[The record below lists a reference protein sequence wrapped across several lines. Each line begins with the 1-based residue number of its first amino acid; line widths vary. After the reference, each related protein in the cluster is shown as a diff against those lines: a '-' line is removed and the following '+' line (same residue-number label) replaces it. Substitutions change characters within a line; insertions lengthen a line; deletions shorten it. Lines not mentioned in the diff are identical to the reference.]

1 VCAFE
6 DCIGLGVGCGHNYSL
21 DSIGLKELL
30 KLDSSE
36 FGSFVMKTEKGTSHS
51 AAFFIQNNNQ
61 LEQVCAWN
69 NHS

>member
-1 VCAFE
+1 
-6 DCIGLGVGCGHNYSL
+6 
-21 DSIGLKELL
+21 L

-36 FGSFVMKTEKGTSHS
+36 FGSFVMKTDKGFCVVTEPGAIKGTSHS
-51 AAFFIQNNNQ
+51 AAFFIQYNNQ